1 MEQKDAK
8 NLISLEEFLFN
19 LEKIIDGFKI
29 QVDST
34 NKRIDVVAQKLD
46 ALLVSLTENTN
57 LINLVIRS
65 MNSNTEII
73 NHDVSI
79 KITESNKDLA
89 KRIDDLKEIIWKC
102 KEQKETQGEQ
112 ILEVPTE
119 EKQTVPKPKKIKKP
133 TKD

>member
-57 LINLVIRS
+57 LINLVIQS